1 MSCNLNKS
9 FNLGCRDIGGV
20 DEVYIADWS
29 NVLYDF
35 RLVNEILEVKTW
47 TDGSATYSQYIVT
60 GVKDENNVLFPKAGE
75 FFEVSFV
82 TAPFNVLNDTGIE
95 VINRSYDSVTNILTI
110 NSDQPSS
117 VTGST
122 IGWNGI
128 IINSVIGEEISIM
141 PNTALFYSITQPRE
155 TAEWIETPMNSIDN
169 HSSWFEKSITINL
182 FNVASTR
189 DFVNTLTKG
198 RWIVMVKDNNGFYW
212 VLNLNSPA
220 NISSASGGS
229 GKLMLDLNGWSITI
243 LAKDQISRKLT
254 EGAITRF
261 INGGNII

>member
-20 DEVYIADWS
+20 DEVYLADWETIT
-29 NVLYDF
+29 YDF
-35 RLVNEILEVKTW
+35 RLVNEILEVSTW

-60 GVKDENNVLFPKAGE
+60 GVKDENNVVFPKE
-75 FFEVSFV
+75 NDFIEISFPS
-82 TAPFNVLNDTGIE
+82 APFDTLNDTGIE
-95 VINRSYDSVTNILTI
+95 VIERNYNPTTNILI
-110 NSDQPSS
+110 IKSNQLSG

-122 IGWNGI
+122 IGSNGI
-128 IINSVIGEEISIM
+128 IINTVIGEEISIM
-141 PNTALFYSITQPRE
+141 PNIALFYSITQPRE
-155 TAEWIETPMNSIDN
+155 TAEWIETPMNN
-169 HSSWFEKSITINL
+169 RENNSSWFEKSITINL

-220 NISSASGGS
+220 SISSASGGS

-243 LAKDQISRKLT
+243 LAKDQISRKVT

>member
-9 FNLGCRDIGGV
+9 FNLSCRDVGGV
-20 DEVYIADWS
+20 DEVYIAEWS

-35 RLVNEILEVKTW
+35 RLVNEILEVSTW

-60 GVKDENNVLFPKAGE
+60 GVKDENDVVFPKDGE
-75 FFEVSFV
+75 FIEISFPG
-82 TAPFNVLNDTGIE
+82 APFDSLNDTGIE
-95 VINRSYDSVTNILTI
+95 VIETNYNPTTNILI
-110 NSDQPSS
+110 IKSNQLSGI
-117 VTGST
+117 TGST
-122 IGWNGI
+122 INYNGV

-141 PNTALFYSITQPRE
+141 PQLTFYSIMQPRE
-155 TAEWIETPMNSIDN
+155 TAEWVETPMNNRDN

-198 RWIVMVKDNNGFYW
+198 RWIVMVKNNNGFYF

-220 NISSASGGS
+220 NISSGSGGS
-229 GKLMLDLNGWSITI
+229 GKLMLDLNGWIITL
-243 LAKDQISRKLT
+243 LAKDQVSRKLT